1 MCVNFKRV
9 VTALVLFPLLV
20 VVLIKGPY
28 QLLITLVGFS
38 GLICLYEWT
47 RLYDLKFPWFL
58 GLSILWFFGL
68 LGFFWLKDPLMVFFM
83 FLVFPFL
90 PFLRQYEK
98 DRFAKEF
105 FPAVLGL
112 FYVGIGLYPFL
123 EIISFFS
130 REHLVYFFAVVFAND
145 TGAYLTG
152 KLLGK
157 RLLVPKISPKKTWE
171 GFIGGILLG
180 VVVSVFCNYLFKI
193 FSFEINLLT
202 SLILCLFGVLG
213 DLLESA
219 FKRMVGKKDSGKIIW
234 GHGGLLDRIDGVMV
248 ASPVYLFWLKFIT

>member
-1 MCVNFKRV
+1 MKS
-9 VTALVLFPLLV
+9 
-20 VVLIKGPY
+20 PY
-28 QLLITLVGFS
+28 QLLITLVYFS

-98 DRFAKEF
+98 DRFAKQF

-112 FYVGIGLYPFL
+112 FYVAIGFYPFL
-123 EIISFFS
+123 EILGFFS

-152 KLLGK
+152 KLIGK
-157 RLLVPKISPKKTWE
+157 RPLVPTLSPKKTWE

-193 FSFEINLLT
+193 FSFEINFLI

-219 FKRMVGKKDSGKIIW
+219 FKRMVGKKDSGRIVW